1 MSVNT
6 SVSHKNFG
14 KHVASEITS
23 ISLLPLSPI
32 NHSNVLPRPFENVQ
46 TVDFC
51 LMSNSNSTFG
61 DQLYAGESECH
72 QEFIPGDSWFV
83 FIWLVY
89 ISTFKRG
96 KYSIETFGSSFKQWR
111 LKIWIVSSCL
121 TCRSSMSTSL
131 NKYKIF
137 IRFTKLHSYVRK
149 LCSKQSL
156 WGERKS
162 GLGE

>member
-1 MSVNT
+1 MFTFCMLQFPHCRPHKLFWDGHMSVNT

-32 NHSNVLPRPFENVQ
+32 HHSNVLPRPFENVQ

-51 LMSNSNSTFG
+51 LMSNSNSTFCN
-61 DQLYAGESECH
+61 QLYAGESEYH

-96 KYSIETFGSSFKQWR
+96 KY
-111 LKIWIVSSCL
+111 
-121 TCRSSMSTSL
+121 RSE
-131 NKYKIF
+131 F
-137 IRFTKLHSYVRK
+137 
-149 LCSKQSL
+149 QSL
-156 WGERKS
+156 KNTAT
-162 GLGE
+162 